1 MSWAAPLGVLLTNR
15 CRKIRGLRAKGGP
28 GPGWGAS
35 TDRSWPLGPPCVA
48 SRSCRNRNLGEGGAA
63 AGGPVLLGPQQRVP
77 HRPSPQQ
84 CPAGHHEPMA
94 VMELPARE
102 VQAPR
107 TAAVTGAQCHQLVD
121 LLDVAPGTGDLC
133 GKGAETVA

>member
-1 MSWAAPLGVLLTNR
+1 
-15 CRKIRGLRAKGGP
+15 
-28 GPGWGAS
+28 
-35 TDRSWPLGPPCVA
+35 
-48 SRSCRNRNLGEGGAA
+48 
-63 AGGPVLLGPQQRVP
+63 
-77 HRPSPQQ
+77 
-84 CPAGHHEPMA
+84 MA